1 MASVQVTSQINIE
14 LDQLLNGVAQLETA
28 ELEKFVEQVN
38 VLLAR
43 RKVATL
49 SQPEAELLQQINQ
62 TLPTD
67 IQHRYT
73 ELKAKQHAETLTPA
87 EHQELLTLIDRV
99 EQADGDRLQHLIEL
113 AQLRQVP
120 LPDLMQQLGIQPPA
134 VHA

>member
-62 TLPTD
+62 GLPAD

-73 ELKAKQHAETLTPA
+73 ELKTKQHAETLTPE

-99 EQADGDRLQHLIEL
+99 EQVDGDRLQHLIKL
-113 AQLRQVP
+113 AQLRQVS
-120 LPDLMQQLGIQPPA
+120 LPDLMQQLGMQPPA